1 MHFNPAILGLQA
13 NFRLRNKRIEQYEIT
28 ATLSKAVY
36 EVKIWQDVSR
46 WTIQKA
52 ENKKVIKSEPHK
64 KS

>member
-36 EVKIWQDVSR
+36 EVKI
-46 WTIQKA
+46 
-52 ENKKVIKSEPHK
+52 
-64 KS
+64 